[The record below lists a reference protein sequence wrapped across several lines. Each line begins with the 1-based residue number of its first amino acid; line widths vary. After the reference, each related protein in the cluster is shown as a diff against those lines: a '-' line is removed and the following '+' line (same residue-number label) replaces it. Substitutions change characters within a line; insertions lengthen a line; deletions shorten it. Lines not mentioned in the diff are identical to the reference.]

1 MPYGYYCAHEAYEVG
16 LEGGVYE
23 NAWGVVG
30 KCVNGRVV
38 EDKHFLDGKSPDVE
52 PDVVDESPASVLS
65 SSNLVRPTAVM
76 EQNSNVVPQDLEE
89 VLEPFLE
96 PVKCN
101 LCQPGQIGINADI
114 PLDGGRTVKCI
125 DIYEYYLQN
134 FYDKSKQC
142 RAAQNWLKKICCGDG
157 SLMDSAQSTTMTTST
172 TTLTTR
178 WTHFPTKMPISL
190 APTPL
195 PTPSPIPRPSAN
207 NTSLASIYAED
218 YLPACASSYDSNN
231 SYTINDQV
239 SHWGGNYICT
249 KETWCSQADFEPRI
263 GQYWEVVWEYQ
274 GTCKGNARPTN
285 PGSFRPSDLAEEST
299 DKSDEQPQP
308 PPSRPSEV
316 ENKVTADTLPTEI
329 ADSIQEPTVYEGLV
343 VSTDP
348 PPPPPPPRPTEVEND
363 HTTDISAAIGDDPQ
377 CPEAWKLDYD
387 YAEGDKVSAKGQIYA
402 CKEFPYT
409 GWCGQ
414 AAYEPANGDIW
425 SSAWTLGADCV
436 GGETREPTSKPSN
449 EPTPVPITP
458 IPTDAPLPTTPSPT
472 KDPSSPT
479 TTPTTK
485 SVPDNDP
492 DTLTE
497 VYRILEERRDVLDNE
512 IFLYQ
517 GSEPSTVYRYDGFV
531 AGLRVMTESGV
542 AGKFYYLGNADDNA
556 HLYGLVNLAAFIGQ
570 SMKETIQ
577 YDACDEN
584 SWDLVDGKYP
594 LSNACGQLGQKYQ
607 EYHCSEEEKH
617 MECPVDPNMSIKG
630 VTHAK
635 WHGAPSPLF
644 LFCGPKTEY
653 PFKGFW
659 DYGYGCSHV
668 IRIMVPW
675 GDRVYS
681 HSQIFCDFGPS
692 FVVVDEDRET
702 PRSTLIDKIESKDD
716 NNEFLTIHCLDGER
730 HDVSSGDVIE
740 FQGEGSPDGSG
751 SNEAFPQC
759 RVCGCNCYFLV

>member
-1 MPYGYYCAHEAYEVG
+1 MTLNSQSSSSSKAPLCPDKWNSAYPYTTGDRVTLPSTLIIYECKDMPYGHYCAHEAYEVG

-38 EDKHFLDGKSPDVE
+38 EDDHFLDGKSHSDAIDAIDE
-52 PDVVDESPASVLS
+52 PPTSLSS

-89 VLEPFLE
+89 VLKPFLE
-96 PVKCN
+96 SNAKCN

-114 PLDGGRTVKCI
+114 PLDGCRTMKCI

-134 FYDKSKQC
+134 HLETTKQC
-142 RAAQNWLKKICCGDG
+142 MAAQNWLNKICCGSE
-157 SLMDSAQSTTMTTST
+157 SLMDSAQSTTITSSTTTST
-172 TTLTTR
+172 TQ
-178 WTHFPTKMPISL
+178 WTHYPTKMPISL
-190 APTPL
+190 SPTPL
-195 PTPSPIPRPSAN
+195 PTPPSIPRPSTDNA
-207 NTSLASIYAED
+207 SLASIYAED
-218 YLPACASSYDSNN
+218 YQPNCAPPYNSNDSSY
-231 SYTINDQV
+231 TRNDQV
-239 SHWGGNYICT
+239 SSWGGNYICM

-285 PGSFRPSDLAEEST
+285 PDGFRPLDQAKEST
-299 DKSDEQPQP
+299 DENNEQPPP
-308 PPSRPSEV
+308 PPSRPSVV
-316 ENKVTADTLPTEI
+316 ENVVTAETVPTEI
-329 ADSIQEPTVYEGLV
+329 AESIQEPAVSEGLV

-348 PPPPPPPRPTEVEND
+348 TPPPPRPTEVEND
-363 HTTDISAAIGDDPQ
+363 ITTEISGAIGDDPQ
-377 CPEAWKLDYD
+377 CPEAWKIDYD
-387 YAEGDKVSAKGQIYA
+387 YAEGDTVSAKGQIYT

-414 AAYEPANGDIW
+414 EGYEPANSEIW

-436 GGETREPTSKPSN
+436 GGDTREPTARPSN
-449 EPTPVPITP
+449 EPTPVPTSAT
-458 IPTDAPLPTTPSPT
+458 PTDAPVPTTPSPT
-472 KDPSSPT
+472 RDPSSPT
-479 TTPTTK
+479 TTTTTTTTISA

-492 DTLTE
+492 ETLTE
-497 VYRILEERRDVLDNE
+497 VYQILEGKKDVLDNE

-542 AGKFYYLGNADDNA
+542 AGKFYYLGNDDDKA
-556 HLYGLVNLAAFIGQ
+556 YLYGLVNLAAFIGQ

-635 WHGAPSPLF
+635 WYGAPGP

-653 PFKGFW
+653 PFTGYW
-659 DYGYGCSHV
+659 DYGYGCNNPWAEPPEYCEDYEGQKAGRYDNSEPIANVAGRTDVEGCCWWGRGV
-668 IRIMVPW
+668 IQTTGIW
-675 GDRVYS
+675 
-681 HSQIFCDFGPS
+681 
-692 FVVVDEDRET
+692 
-702 PRSTLIDKIESKDD
+702 
-716 NNEFLTIHCLDGER
+716 
-730 HDVSSGDVIE
+730 
-740 FQGEGSPDGSG
+740 
-751 SNEAFPQC
+751 
-759 RVCGCNCYFLV
+759 